1 MSRNCSDDHVRLF
14 ADDFS
19 QLERL
24 ERERNSDWIEEM
36 EEEAAKALNSQ
47 PPRE

>member
-1 MSRNCSDDHVRLF
+1 MFRNCSDDYFRLF

-19 QLERL
+19 PVERL

-36 EEEAAKALNSQ
+36 EEAAAKTQNPQ